1 MSKPRII
8 LAMPNHVGLMK
19 IISDSLTHHSF
30 EVLCFDQLISPERFK
45 YPNLYSRIYKGY
57 RKLVYNDRDYKTTLR
72 DPQNT
77 QYIEE
82 KLQQWGGY
90 ADYTLVIRPDVFSQG
105 VLELL
110 KARTRGTFAGYQWDG
125 LTRFPSIFSRIKL
138 FDRFFVFDPQDYQ
151 HQHNA
156 RIFPITNFCVEH
168 ALINDK
174 ETPSNKSPVVYF
186 VGYHNASRQ
195 QAIEQLVGELS
206 KHEVEIKCLINHAP
220 ANAYN
225 HLPILKIKDKID
237 FNDNLANVQQ
247 ADILIDLVIGEHTG
261 LSFRTFEALF
271 FKKKF
276 ISNNASIVHY
286 DFYHPDNILLWD
298 GKDDGAL
305 QRFLAVP
312 YNTATDDIAAK
323 YHFGN
328 WIRYVLDIG
337 DYTPITL
344 PILNMMQDQSRISS
358 SVSNAKATAEI

>member
-8 LAMPNHVGLMK
+8 LAMPDHLGL
-19 IISDSLTHHSF
+19 IQLIRDSLIRQGF
-30 EVLCFDQLISPERFK
+30 EVLCFDQLISPEPFK
-45 YPNLYSRIYKGY
+45 YPSLYSRIYKGY
-57 RKLVYNDRDYKTTLR
+57 RKTVHKDTTYKMTLR
-72 DPQNT
+72 NAINS
-77 QYIEE
+77 QYID
-82 KLQQWGGY
+82 QQLKAWGGY
-90 ADYTLVIRPDVFSQG
+90 SDYTLVIRSDMFSDEI
-105 VLELL
+105 LALL
-110 KARTRGTFAGYQWDG
+110 KSRTRSTFAGYQWDG
-125 LTRFPSIFSRIKL
+125 LKRFPHVASRIKL

-168 ALINDK
+168 ALISDK

-271 FKKKF
+271 FKKKL